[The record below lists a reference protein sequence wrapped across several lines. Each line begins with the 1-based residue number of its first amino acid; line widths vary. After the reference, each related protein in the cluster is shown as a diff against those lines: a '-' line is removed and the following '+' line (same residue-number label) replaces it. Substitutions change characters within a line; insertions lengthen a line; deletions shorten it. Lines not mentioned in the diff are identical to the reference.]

1 MDIIKRVQMLQ
12 VSIARTME
20 RLDVMEHALDKA
32 DSEVANLSSQH
43 MFLTATIRRLKK
55 PGIAVSMEE
64 YFKIKVQILHTE
76 DKKSRILFEVV
87 RVNAAMSAAEKRLE
101 IETAELS
108 RLEPMIGVVIPFRRK
123 R

>member
-1 MDIIKRVQMLQ
+1 
-12 VSIARTME
+12 ME